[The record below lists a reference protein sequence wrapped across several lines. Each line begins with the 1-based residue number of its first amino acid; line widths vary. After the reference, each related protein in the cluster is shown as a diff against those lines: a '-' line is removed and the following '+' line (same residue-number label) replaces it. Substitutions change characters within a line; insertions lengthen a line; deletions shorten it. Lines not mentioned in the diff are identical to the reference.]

1 MDYPFVG
8 STDESEVYPMR
19 EDVPAELW
27 GKRIEKKMAKGKW
40 ETKVEEYKSK
50 INYDVW
56 ADVSNVKYNV
66 KVNYNVQSQT
76 SDTTDSGNRDNKS

>member
-27 GKRIEKKMAKGKW
+27 GKRIEKKMLKNLKAL
-40 ETKVEEYKSK
+40 
-50 INYDVW
+50 
-56 ADVSNVKYNV
+56 
-66 KVNYNVQSQT
+66 
-76 SDTTDSGNRDNKS
+76 